1 MIFPGNSQITGVG
14 SFIPKEAV
22 SSVDILEDLKTESR
36 LGIPST
42 WMDDHLGII
51 SRRYCE
57 EDDLSSEISTI
68 AALRALEDAGI
79 EPKDL
84 NAIIYC
90 GITGD
95 FIEPGTAHV
104 IQDNLGASDAI
115 CKDVKNA
122 SHGFCD
128 GMFFADMMIREGA
141 EHILVVTAETTRVA
155 RLSQRTLTE
164 VSSPA
169 LFFEKMS
176 MLAIGD
182 AAGAMILSTRPSPDV
197 GIKLFSTVSTGNAS
211 DLYFYDVDLGVLQGA
226 MKAEETETVML
237 EQLVEQLED
246 SLDRANWRN
255 DEIQAF
261 VMHQVGKN
269 MFNKMKQ
276 VTQFTSAQTP
286 KTYEQYGDITTATLP
301 VNLELIKAN
310 QDHTT
315 QKLSI
320 FSGGGGIITTWIL
333 VDY

>member
-14 SFIPKEAV
+14 SFIPKQAV

>member
-14 SFIPKEAV
+14 SFIPKQAV

-42 WMDDHLGII
+42 WMDDHLGIV

-57 EDDLSSEISTI
+57 EDDISSDISTI
-68 AALRALEDAGI
+68 AALRALDDAGI

-84 NAIIYC
+84 NAILYC

-104 IQDNLGASDAI
+104 IQHNLGASDAI

-128 GMFFADMMIREGA
+128 GIFFADMMIREGA
-141 EHILVVTAETTRVA
+141 EHILVVTAETTKVG
-155 RLSQRTLTE
+155 RLSQRALTE
-164 VSSPA
+164 IHSPA
-169 LFFEKMS
+169 LFFERLS
-176 MLAIGD
+176 MLAVGD

-211 DLYFYDVDLGVLQGA
+211 DLYFYDVDLGVLQGS
-226 MKAEETETVML
+226 MKAEETQAVMF
-237 EQLVEQLED
+237 EQLVEQLDD
-246 SLDRANWRN
+246 SLEQANWSK
-255 DEIQAF
+255 DEVQSF

-276 VTQFTSAQTP
+276 VAGFTSAQTP

-301 VNLELIKAN
+301 INLELIKAN
-310 QDHTT
+310 RGATS
-315 QKLSI
+315 QKLSL
-320 FSGGGGIITTWIL
+320 FSGGGGIVTTWVF